1 MGLGS
6 ARPVP
11 AGAEVGVAG
20 LTGLTAAK
28 GPSSERRAAPYGGP
42 CGEPGGA
49 GGRVGLDQPA

>member
-28 GPSSERRAAPYGGP
+28 GPSSERRAAPYRGRVVSLV
-42 CGEPGGA
+42 
-49 GGRVGLDQPA
+49 GRVGG